1 VFSDSYRYFFAANVR
16 FRNIL
21 SATVKPPKR
30 SFSMSTDAR
39 TEQGKTKSTLNVVKT
54 GLTGR
59 TVLLPADDAE
69 QYQQHRNAF
78 INRYRPKTKEE
89 SELVQSLADTDWR
102 LKRIPSLEAG
112 IYALGRLEFA
122 NKFDDQPESLRL
134 ALIQAHTFLTY
145 QKQLNNLSVQE
156 ARLRRQYQKD
166 AAELAKFQAE
176 SQNGFVF
183 STNPPK
189 RPVGQSAGFAVDR
202 PVDHS
207 NPLPAFQLR
216 DSKLDSNAAS

>member
-1 VFSDSYRYFFAANVR
+1 MFVFAL
-16 FRNIL
+16 L

-30 SFSMSTDAR
+30 SFLMST
-39 TEQGKTKSTLNVVKT
+39 QSSLNAVKT

-59 TVLLPADDAE
+59 TVLLPADEAE
-69 QYQQHRNAF
+69 QYLQHLNAF
-78 INRYRPKTKEE
+78 INRYQPKTKEE
-89 SELVQSLADTDWR
+89 SELVQSLAGTDWR

-112 IYALGRLEFA
+112 IYALGSLEFA
-122 NKFDDQPESLRL
+122 NKFDDQPESLRP

-166 AAELAKFQAE
+166 AAELTKFQAE

-183 STNPPK
+183 STNPTK
-189 RPVGQSAGFAVDR
+189 RPVGQSARSAVDR

-207 NPLPAFQLR
+207 GPLPAFQR
-216 DSKLDSNAAS
+216 PDSNLDSNAPS